1 MSYEEQHETFE
12 IMRADPP
19 GVKIVF
25 VTPEKVAQSDKLMR
39 LFDNLHER
47 GLLVGLSPSFATWF
61 CAVICQSHRFSDVSK
76 DCEYFV
82 LCPLT

>member
-1 MSYEEQHETFE
+1 VFHLREAGISCAFLSATMSYEEQCET
-12 IMRADPP
+12 IDTMRADPP

-47 GLLVGLSPSFATWF
+47 GLLV
-61 CAVICQSHRFSDVSK
+61 RFLHYQHHLR
-76 DCEYFV
+76 E
-82 LCPLT
+82 